1 MSFLLYLYG
10 KNFRPM
16 KKLLFSL
23 LVTFVFPALA
33 FSQARL
39 ETVVPSVDPEAD
51 SLYFLAMRQKMDNV
65 RRTQKRPTVAVV
77 LSGGGAKGAAHVGV
91 LKRLEELEIPI
102 DMILGTSIGG
112 LVGGVYALGYN
123 SDFLDTLFT
132 TADWNMLLRDRVPE
146 QYIPYQTK
154 MRRTR
159 FLTTIPFEFGASS
172 REDRKR
178 RQEQMEEAI
187 MQASDASVPSTFMQS
202 LPSGFTSGINVENL
216 IASLSVGYHDSI
228 SFMDLPI
235 PFLCVAAD
243 IVSGK
248 AKNWTGGDIATAM
261 RSTMSI
267 PGLFLPV
274 RTKDMVLVDGGI
286 RNNYP
291 VDLARNMGA
300 DMVIGVTLTAG
311 AADYTHVN
319 NLGDM
324 FGSLIDMLSREA
336 YDANIVASDVHITPD
351 IKGYGMLSFN
361 KEAISELLKKGYESA
376 LMKDVDLQRIARMTR
391 GKHTVRQTHHA
402 TYIGDTPMFVKDVTI
417 PGMSRRDSMY
427 LTYKGHLE
435 ENVSYTAADVNESL
449 YRLYGMGS
457 FRKITYRALNDSTD
471 AYDLEVNCEP
481 GPRHGMSMGVRADNE
496 ELVAATVGLGL
507 NLYGLR
513 GNRLEFEGRIGQN
526 LGAMLRY
533 SLILPYMPSISAEVK
548 TERKSVHLL
557 SLSDGNIINS
567 SAGIGHNYLDVF
579 LASHRMRNVNL
590 MAGARYSFYHLRSVM
605 SEDANGVAS
614 KDIVGGMRS
623 KWFTAYADM
632 RFYSMDDKYFPSH
645 GHEGGWRFE
654 KTFGDENTGTNA
666 HIFSANWRQVLG
678 SSSWLSFIPT
688 FDTRL
693 VFLNRNKEDV
703 RTSTDY
709 FIGNLVGGEMRGRY
723 LDHQIPFCGW
733 HNSMMMRP
741 LVAAAN
747 LEMRARVVPNLYAS
761 LIGGALLSSESVDSL
776 LKWTDTEYYLGSA
789 FQLAYKTPVGPI
801 KARLEYSNVTNFGF
815 YIGYG
820 YHF

>member
-1 MSFLLYLYG
+1 MKRFLVL
-10 KNFRPM
+10 
-16 KKLLFSL
+16 L
-23 LVTFVFPALA
+23 LVTFVFPLLA
-33 FSQARL
+33 FAQAGGS
-39 ETVVPSVDPEAD
+39 TMVPSVDPEAD
-51 SLYFLAMRQKMDNV
+51 SLYFLAMRKKMDNV
-65 RRTQKRPTVAVV
+65 RRTLNRPTVALV

-91 LKRLEELEIPI
+91 LKRLEELDIPI

-112 LVGGVYALGYN
+112 LVGGVYALGYK

-187 MQASDASVPSTFMQS
+187 LQASDASVPSTFMQS

-216 IASLSVGYHDSI
+216 IASVSVGYHDSI

-248 AKNWTGGDIATAM
+248 AKNWTSGDIATAM

-291 VDLARNMGA
+291 VDLARKMGA
-300 DMVIGVTLTAG
+300 DIVIGVTLTAG

-324 FGSLIDMLSREA
+324 FGSLVDMLSREA
-336 YDANIVASDVHITPD
+336 YDANIIDSDVHITPD
-351 IKGYGMLSFN
+351 IKGFGMLSFN
-361 KEAISELLKKGYESA
+361 KDAISALLQKGYESA
-376 LMKDVDLQRIARMTR
+376 LVRDVDLQRIARMTR
-391 GKHTVRQTHHA
+391 GRRSARKNPPA
-402 TYIGDTPMFVKDVTI
+402 TYIGNTPMQVRDVII

-435 ENVSYTAADVNESL
+435 ENVPYTAADVNESL

-457 FRKITYRALNDSTD
+457 FRKITYRAYNDGLD
-471 AYDLEVNCEP
+471 EYKLDVNCEP
-481 GPRHGMSMGVRADNE
+481 GPRHGMSIGVRADNE
-496 ELVAATVGLGL
+496 ELVAAAVGLGL

-513 GNRLEFEGRIGQN
+513 GNRLEFEGRMGQN
-526 LGAMLRY
+526 MSAMLRY

-548 TERKSVHLL
+548 TESKNVHLV
-557 SLSDGNIINS
+557 SWNDGNIVNS
-567 SAGIGHNYLDVF
+567 SASIGHNYVDVF
-579 LASHRMRNVNL
+579 FASHRMRNVNL
-590 MAGARYSFYHLRSVM
+590 MAGARYGFYHLRSIM
-605 SEDANGVAS
+605 SESANGVPS
-614 KDIVGGMRS
+614 MDIVGGMRS
-623 KWFTAYADM
+623 KWYTAYADM

-645 GHEGGWRFE
+645 GYEGGWRFE
-654 KTFGDENTGTNA
+654 ETFGEQNSGTNA
-666 HIFSANWRQVLG
+666 HIFSANWRQVMG
-678 SSSWLSFIPT
+678 SSSWFSFIPT

-703 RTSTDY
+703 RTTADY

-723 LDHQIPFCGW
+723 VDQQIPFCGW
-733 HNSMMMRP
+733 HNSIMMRP

-747 LEMRARVVPNLYAS
+747 LEMRARVLSDLYIS
-761 LIGGALLSSESVDSL
+761 LMGGALLSTDSISGL
-776 LKWTDTEYYLGSA
+776 MKWEDSEYYLGSA
-789 FQLAYKTPVGPI
+789 FQLAYKTPVGPL
-801 KARLEYSNVTNFGF
+801 KARVEYSPITNFGF
-815 YIGYG
+815 YMGFG

>member
-1 MSFLLYLYG
+1 
-10 KNFRPM
+10 M
-16 KKLLFSL
+16 KKFLFSL
-23 LVTFVFPALA
+23 LVAFVFPFLA
-33 FSQARL
+33 FAQAGGGAM
-39 ETVVPSVDPEAD
+39 VPSVDPEAD
-51 SLYFLAMRQKMDNV
+51 SLYFLAMRKRMDNV
-65 RRTQKRPTVAVV
+65 RRTLNRPTVAVV

-112 LVGGVYALGYN
+112 LVGGVYALGYK

-159 FLTTIPFEFGASS
+159 FLTTIPFEFGASG

-248 AKNWTGGDIATAM
+248 AKNWTSGDIATAM

-300 DMVIGVTLTAG
+300 DIVIGVTLTAG

-324 FGSLIDMLSREA
+324 FGSLVDMLSRQA
-336 YDANIVASDVHITPD
+336 YDANIIDSDVHITPD

-361 KEAISELLKKGYESA
+361 KEAISVLLQKGYEAA
-376 LMKDVDLQRIARMTR
+376 LMRDIQLQRIARMTR
-391 GKHTVRQTHHA
+391 GRRTVRKNPQA
-402 TYIGDTPMFVKDVTI
+402 TYIGNTPMLVNEVII

-435 ENVSYTAADVNESL
+435 ENVTYTAADVDESL

-457 FRKITYRALNDSTD
+457 FRKITYRALNGGTD
-471 AYDLEVNCEP
+471 AYSLEVNCEP

-496 ELVAATVGLGL
+496 ELVAAAVGLGL

-513 GNRLEFEGRIGQN
+513 GNRLEFEGRMGQN
-526 LGAMLRY
+526 MSAMLRY

-548 TERKSVHLL
+548 TEGKSVHLL
-557 SLSDGNIINS
+557 NKSDGFIVNS
-567 SAGIGHNYLDVF
+567 TAGIGHNYIDVF

-590 MAGARYSFYHLRSVM
+590 MAGARYGFYHLRSIM
-605 SEDANGVAS
+605 SESANGVAS
-614 KDIVGGMRS
+614 MDIVGGMRS

-632 RFYSMDDKYFPSH
+632 RFYSMDDKYFPTH

-654 KTFGDENTGTNA
+654 ETIGEQNSGTSA
-666 HIFSANWRQVLG
+666 HIFSANWRQVMG
-678 SSSWLSFIPT
+678 SSSWFNFIPT

-693 VFLNRNKEDV
+693 VFQNRNKDADRV
-703 RTSTDY
+703 PLDY
-709 FIGNLVGGEMRGRY
+709 FLYNLVGGEMRGRY
-723 LDHQIPFCGW
+723 LDQQIPFCGW
-733 HNSMMMRP
+733 HNSAMMMP
-741 LVAAAN
+741 LLAVAN
-747 LEMRARVVPNLYAS
+747 LEMRARIIPDLYLS
-761 LIGGALLSSESVDSL
+761 LIGGALLTTESVDSL

-801 KARLEYSNVTNFGF
+801 KARVEYSPFTNFGF

>member
-1 MSFLLYLYG
+1 M
-10 KNFRPM
+10 R
-16 KKLLFSL
+16 KLLLFL
-23 LVTFVFPALA
+23 FLA
-33 FSQARL
+33 FAAPVMAFAQVGL
-39 ETVVPSVDPEAD
+39 NTVVPSVDPASD
-51 SLYFLAMRQKMDNV
+51 SLYFMAMRHRMDSV
-65 RRTQKRPTVAVV
+65 RRTLNRPTVALV

-91 LKRLEELEIPI
+91 LRRLEELDIPI

-112 LVGGVYALGYN
+112 LVGGVYALGYR

-248 AKNWTGGDIATAM
+248 AKNWTSGDISTAM

-300 DMVIGVTLTAG
+300 DIVIGVTLTAG

-324 FGSLIDMLSREA
+324 FGSLIDMLSRQA
-336 YDANIVASDVHITPD
+336 YDANIIDSDVHITPD

-361 KEAISELLKKGYESA
+361 KEAISDLLQKGYESA
-376 LMKDVDLQRIARMTR
+376 LMRDVQLQRIARMTR
-391 GKHTVRQTHHA
+391 GRSTVRKNQQA
-402 TYIGDTPMFVKDVTI
+402 MYIGNTPMQVKEVI
-417 PGMSRRDSMY
+417 FPGTSRRDSMY
-427 LTYKGHLE
+427 LTYKGHLQ
-435 ENVSYTAADVNESL
+435 ENMSYTSSDVNESL

-457 FRKITYRALNDSTD
+457 FRKITYRALNDGAD
-471 AYDLEVNCEP
+471 AYSLEVNCEP

-496 ELVAATVGLGL
+496 ELVAAAVGLGL

-513 GNRLEFEGRIGQN
+513 GNRLEFEGRMGQN
-526 LGAMLRY
+526 MSAMLRY

-548 TERKSVHLL
+548 TEGKSVHLL
-557 SLSDGNIINS
+557 DRIDDRILNS
-567 SAGIGHNYLDVF
+567 TASIGHNYLDVF

-590 MAGARYSFYHLRSVM
+590 MAGARYEFYHLRSYM
-605 SEDANGVAS
+605 TESEAGRAS
-614 KDIVGGMRS
+614 KDYMGGVRP
-623 KWFTAYADM
+623 KWLAAYADM
-632 RFYSMDDKYFPSH
+632 RFYSMDDKYFPTH

-654 KTFGDENTGTNA
+654 ETFGEADSGCNA
-666 HIFSANWRQVLG
+666 HIFSANWRQVMPA
-678 SSSWLSFIPT
+678 SSWLSVIPT

-693 VFLNRNKEDV
+693 VFLNGNKEADWV
-703 RTSTDY
+703 VPDD

-723 LDHQIPFCGW
+723 LDQQIPFCGW
-733 HNSMMMRP
+733 HNSTILRP
-741 LVAAAN
+741 MVTVAN
-747 LEMRARVVPNLYAS
+747 VEMRARIVPNLYTS
-761 LIGGALLSSESVDSL
+761 LIGGAILSTQSVKDL
-776 LKWTDTEYYLGSA
+776 MAWTDTDYYFGGA

>member
-1 MSFLLYLYG
+1 MKRFLVL
-10 KNFRPM
+10 
-16 KKLLFSL
+16 L
-23 LVTFVFPALA
+23 LVTFVFPLLA
-33 FSQARL
+33 FAQAGGS
-39 ETVVPSVDPEAD
+39 TMVPSVDPEAD
-51 SLYFLAMRQKMDNV
+51 SLYFLAMRKKMDNV
-65 RRTQKRPTVAVV
+65 RRTLNRPTVALV

-91 LKRLEELEIPI
+91 LKRLEELDIPI

-112 LVGGVYALGYN
+112 LVGGVYALGYK

-132 TADWNMLLRDRVPE
+132 TADWNMLLKDRVPE

-187 MQASDASVPSTFMQS
+187 LQASDASVPSTFMQS

-216 IASLSVGYHDSI
+216 IASVSVGYHDSI

-235 PFLCVAAD
+235 PFLCVASD

-248 AKNWTGGDIATAM
+248 AKNWTSGDIATAM

-291 VDLARNMGA
+291 VDLARKMGA
-300 DMVIGVTLTAG
+300 DIVIGVTLTAG

-324 FGSLIDMLSREA
+324 FGSLVDMLSREA
-336 YDANIVASDVHITPD
+336 YDANIIDSDVHITPD
-351 IKGYGMLSFN
+351 IKGFGMLSFN
-361 KEAISELLKKGYESA
+361 KDAISALLQKGYESA
-376 LMKDVDLQRIARMTR
+376 LVRDVDLQRIARMTR
-391 GKHTVRQTHHA
+391 GRRSARKNPPA
-402 TYIGDTPMFVKDVTI
+402 TYIGNTPMQVRDVII

-435 ENVSYTAADVNESL
+435 ENVPYTAADVNESL

-457 FRKITYRALNDSTD
+457 FRKITYRAYNDGLD
-471 AYDLEVNCEP
+471 EYKLDVNCEP

-496 ELVAATVGLGL
+496 ELVAAAVGLGL

-513 GNRLEFEGRIGQN
+513 GNRLEFEGRMGQN
-526 LGAMLRY
+526 MSAMLRY

-548 TERKSVHLL
+548 TESKNVHLV
-557 SLSDGNIINS
+557 SWNDGNIVNS
-567 SAGIGHNYLDVF
+567 SASIGHNYVDVF

-590 MAGARYSFYHLRSVM
+590 MAGARYGLYHLRSIM
-605 SEDANGVAS
+605 SESANGVPS
-614 KDIVGGMRS
+614 MDIVGGMRS
-623 KWFTAYADM
+623 KWYTAYADM
-632 RFYSMDDKYFPSH
+632 RFYSMDDKFFPSH
-645 GHEGGWRFE
+645 GYEGGWRFE
-654 KTFGDENTGTNA
+654 ETFGERYSGTNA
-666 HIFSANWRQVLG
+666 HIFSANWRQVMG
-678 SSSWLSFIPT
+678 SSSWFSFIPT

-703 RTSTDY
+703 RTTADY

-723 LDHQIPFCGW
+723 VDQQIPFCGW
-733 HNSMMMRP
+733 HNSIMMRP

-747 LEMRARVVPNLYAS
+747 LEMRARVLSDVYIS
-761 LIGGALLSSESVDSL
+761 LMGGALLSTDSISGL
-776 LKWTDTEYYLGSA
+776 MKWEDSEYYLGSA
-789 FQLAYKTPVGPI
+789 FQLAYKTPVGPL
-801 KARLEYSNVTNFGF
+801 KARVEYSPITNFGF
-815 YIGYG
+815 YMGFG